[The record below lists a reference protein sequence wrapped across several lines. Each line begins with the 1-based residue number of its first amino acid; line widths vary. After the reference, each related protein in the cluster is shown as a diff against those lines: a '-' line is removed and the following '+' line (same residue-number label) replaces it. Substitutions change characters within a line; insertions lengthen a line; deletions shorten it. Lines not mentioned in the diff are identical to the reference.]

1 MAGFAALGALF
12 ESVVGFEEIA
22 ADLDFE
28 EAAADAVEVSVLMS
42 FDELDPVSLLVA
54 AAGCLV

>member
-1 MAGFAALGALF
+1 M
-12 ESVVGFEEIA
+12 VGFEEIA

-42 FDELDPVSLLVA
+42 FDELDPVSLLAA